1 MSPDP
6 WNEGEE
12 GTAHVCEE
20 REGRIYHVEF
30 LGKDHTH
37 NWIVEDKV
45 RERVCTIELCVLF
58 LLLFTFLIAKTH
70 LHHHLFF
77 SFLIHLLLQP
87 SFSSFFFFFLLAFG
101 AFVWSGSFA
110 GVNIDLAIEKMQE

>member
-1 MSPDP
+1 MVSPDP

-20 REGRIYHVEF
+20 REGTIYHVEF

-45 RERVCTIELCVLF
+45 RESELCVSLLLLFIVAKTHHLLLFSPSSSFLIFFFFNHLF
-58 LLLFTFLIAKTH
+58 LLLPA
-70 LHHHLFF
+70 
-77 SFLIHLLLQP
+77 
-87 SFSSFFFFFLLAFG
+87 G
-101 AFVWSGSFA
+101 AILW
-110 GVNIDLAIEKMQE
+110 Q